1 MEIERLRKLKTKA
14 LRTRYQELFGE
25 ETRSWN
31 QAHLFRRIA
40 WRLQANAQGG
50 LSERAQ
56 KRAGELAE
64 EAALR
69 LRAPRQFWRDSSV
82 ALPAPPARD
91 GHRSPDPT
99 GHRMATPQRTGL
111 PVGWRSETRV
121 QAGFV
126 LACRRACVPN
136 QRLRRSRKAR
146 NRCFCCS
153 QSTRRATARTWRSR
167 SGSGP
172 RRVGGRNSSSS

>member
-1 MEIERLRKLKTKA
+1 MEIERLRKMKTKA
-14 LRTRYQELFGE
+14 LRARYQELFGE

-40 WRLQANAQGG
+40 WRLQANAHGG

-69 LRAPRQFWRDSSV
+69 LRAPRQFWRDSLV

-91 GHRSPDPT
+91 GRLPPIGTLLKRQYNGQTMEVQVLPT
-99 GHRMATPQRTGL
+99 GFGYRDQVYGTLSRRT
-111 PVGWRSETRV
+111 
-121 QAGFV
+121 
-126 LACRRACVPN
+126 
-136 QRLRRSRKAR
+136 
-146 NRCFCCS
+146 
-153 QSTRRATARTWRSR
+153 
-167 SGSGP
+167 
-172 RRVGGRNSSSS
+172 